1 MRKKLLPVLLL
12 IFFLISPTEARAVET
27 TRVLWLKAEGA
38 VSTVMTEYIER
49 GVELAGREGYS
60 LVVLQLNT
68 PGGQIDLMERI
79 VTALRESGVPVVVYV
94 APRGAMAGS
103 AGTLITL
110 AGHLAAMAPETAIGA
125 ASPVGSQGE
134 DLNET
139 LEAKEKE
146 ILSALVRSLTESRPA
161 KAVALAESTIQSAKA
176 VSSTEA
182 LEAGLIDIIADS
194 REDLLRQLD
203 GRTVH
208 LAQGDVVLRTGWA
221 TVDELNLNIVE
232 ILLGLLTNPNIVFIL
247 LAIGVQAILIE
258 LSQPGGWVAGFI
270 GAVCLA
276 LAFYGMGL
284 LTVNWL
290 GLAFIVLAF
299 VLFFMEFQTPTHG
312 ALTVVGTASFIAGAL
327 ILFNSPVTPEFQ
339 RVSVPLV
346 VGTGIALAA
355 VFSLV
360 IGLALRTRKLPPAMG
375 STTLIGK
382 PGEVREVLDP
392 KGMVQAEG
400 ELWSAESEDGAQL
413 EAGAR
418 VEVVRVEGLRLIV
431 RKKP

>member
-1 MRKKLLPVLLL
+1 MRKKLMPILLL
-12 IFFLISPTEARAVET
+12 LVFLAPASVRAQAT
-27 TRVLWLKAEGA
+27 ARVLWLKAEGA
-38 VSTVMTEYIER
+38 VSTVMTEYVER
-49 GVELAGREGYS
+49 GVKQAGGGGYS
-60 LVVLQLNT
+60 LIILQLNT

-79 VTALRESGVPVVVYV
+79 VTALRESTVPVVVYV

-134 DLNET
+134 DLNQT
-139 LEAKEKE
+139 LAAKEKE
-146 ILSALVRSLTESRPA
+146 ILSALVRSLTENRPA
-161 KAVALAESTIQSAKA
+161 EAVALAESTIQSAKA
-176 VSSTEA
+176 VSSSEA
-182 LEAGLIDIIADS
+182 LAVGLIDIVADS

-203 GRTVH
+203 GRTVR
-208 LAQGDVVLRTGWA
+208 LAGGEVTLHTGFA
-221 TVDELNLNIVE
+221 AVDELDLSIIE
-232 ILLGLLTNPNIVFIL
+232 ILLGVLTNPNIVFIL

-290 GLAFIVLAF
+290 GLAFVVLAF

-312 ALTVVGTASFIAGAL
+312 ALTVAGAGSFVAGAL
-327 ILFNSPVTPEFQ
+327 ILFNSPITPEFQ

-355 VFSLV
+355 VFSVV
-360 IGLALRTRKLPPAMG
+360 IGIALRTRRLPAAMG
-375 STTLIGK
+375 SATLAGK
-382 PGEVREVLDP
+382 PGDVRETLDP

-400 ELWSAESEDGAQL
+400 ELWSAETEDGSTVA
-413 EAGAR
+413 AGER

>member
-1 MRKKLLPVLLL
+1 MRKKILL
-12 IFFLISPTEARAVET
+12 ILILMFCLSPANAGAAAT

-38 VSTVMTEYIER
+38 VSTVMTEYVER

-60 LVVLQLNT
+60 LIVLQLNT

-79 VTALRESGVPVVVYV
+79 VTALRESGIPVVVYV

-139 LEAKEKE
+139 LAAKEKE
-146 ILSALVRSLTESRPA
+146 ILSALVRSLTERRSA
-161 KAVALAESTIQSAKA
+161 EAVALAESTIQSAKA
-176 VSSTEA
+176 VSSREA
-182 LEAGLIDIIADS
+182 LEAGLIDIIAES
-194 REDLLRQLD
+194 RDDLIRQLD
-203 GRTVH
+203 GKTVH
-208 LAQGDVVLRTGWA
+208 LASGVVTLDTKFA
-221 TVDELNLNIVE
+221 TVHELDLNLIE
-232 ILLGLLTNPNIVFIL
+232 ILLGVLTNPNIVFIL
-247 LAIGVQAILIE
+247 LAIGVQALLIE
-258 LSQPGGWVAGFI
+258 LSSPGGWVAGFI

-290 GLAFIVLAF
+290 GLAFVVLAF

-312 ALTVVGTASFIAGAL
+312 ALTAAGAASFIAGAL

-355 VFSLV
+355 VFTLV
-360 IGLALRTRKLPPAMG
+360 IGLALRTRNLPPAMG
-375 STTLIGK
+375 NAALTGK
-382 PGEVREVLDP
+382 PGEVREALDP
-392 KGMVQAEG
+392 KGIVQAEG
-400 ELWSAESEDGAQL
+400 ESWSAETEDGSAL
-413 EAGAR
+413 AAGEP

>member
-1 MRKKLLPVLLL
+1 MRKATFFFLFLLL
-12 IFFLISPTEARAVET
+12 FLPRAARAEAES
-27 TRVLWLKAEGA
+27 RILWMDAEGA

-49 GVELAGREGYS
+49 GVQLAEAEGYS

-79 VTALRESGVPVVVYV
+79 VTALRESRVPVVVYV

-134 DLNET
+134 ELDET
-139 LEAKEKE
+139 LAAKEKE
-146 ILSALVRSLTESRPA
+146 ILRALVRSLTESRPA
-161 KAVALAESTIQSAKA
+161 EAVALAESTIESAKA
-176 VSSTEA
+176 VSSSEA
-182 LEAGLIDIIADS
+182 LEAGLIDIVADS

-208 LAQGDVVLRTGWA
+208 LAQGDVVLRTGYA
-221 TVDELNLNIVE
+221 TVDELNLNVVE
-232 ILLGLLTNPNIVFIL
+232 IVLGLLTNPNIVFIL

-258 LSQPGGWVAGFI
+258 ISQPGGWVAGTI

-284 LTVNWL
+284 LSVNWL
-290 GLAFIVLAF
+290 GLVFIVLAF

-312 ALTVVGTASFIAGAL
+312 ALTVVATASFIVGAL
-327 ILFNSPVTPEFQ
+327 ILFNSPATPEFE

-355 VFSLV
+355 VVSLV
-360 IGLALRTRKLPPAMG
+360 VALALRARKLPLAMG
-375 STTLIGK
+375 GETLADKEGF
-382 PGEVREVLDP
+382 VRQTLEP
-392 KGMVQAEG
+392 KGMVQVEG
-400 ELWSAESEDGAQL
+400 ELWSAESEDGAKL
-413 EAGAR
+413 EAGTR
-418 VEVVRVEGLRLIV
+418 VVVVRIEGLRLIV
-431 RKKP
+431 RKAP